1 MKPTLARRRFL
12 AGALG
17 WPMLAQAA
25 GGDAALPKGV
35 QLSEWPR
42 QQPTPALNTA
52 TLQGEA
58 VQLADLKGRVVLL
71 NFWATWC
78 PPCIREIP
86 MLVEIQQE
94 LGEQGLQIVGIA
106 VDKRDPA
113 RSFVH
118 QLKVNYPVLYGV
130 QSALEVSLLYGNDA
144 GTLPHTAI
152 VDRQGYIRHII
163 RGELER
169 EQLLELVTS
178 LL

>member
-1 MKPTLARRRFL
+1 MNGRLLASMVL
-12 AGALG
+12 AALIGAGAG
-17 WPMLAQAA
+17 IGGYMLYEYRLQSA
-25 GGDAALPKGV
+25 GAEPRPAFQLPD
-35 QLSEWPR
+35 LDDR
-42 QQPTPALNTA
+42 
-52 TLQGEA
+52 LQSVNQWDG
-58 VQLADLKGRVVLL
+58 KVLVL

>member
-1 MKPTLARRRFL
+1 MNLTKNRL
-12 AGALG
+12 
-17 WPMLAQAA
+17 
-25 GGDAALPKGV
+25 AALLLALV
-35 QLSEWPR
+35 LTLSLGAALAETAEEAPVSDHFFAGMKLTNLDG
-42 QQPTPALNTA
+42 TPFDTSVFL
-52 TLQGEA
+52 G
-58 VQLADLKGRVVLL
+58 KPILL
-71 NFWATWC
+71 NIWATWC

>member
-1 MKPTLARRRFL
+1 MNGRLLASMVL
-12 AGALG
+12 AALIGAGAG
-17 WPMLAQAA
+17 IGGYMLYESRLQSA
-25 GGDAALPKGV
+25 GAEPRPAFQLPD
-35 QLSEWPR
+35 LDDR
-42 QQPTPALNTA
+42 
-52 TLQGEA
+52 LQSVNQWDG
-58 VQLADLKGRVVLL
+58 KVLVL

-152 VDRQGYIRHII
+152 VDSQGYIRHII